1 MSLLQERFISNWV
14 LVTELK
20 DLEKDETQPEI
31 QKIATHFLGSYK
43 FPVMM
48 YVAFPNGTIA
58 HQVNANE
65 YMDETSSS
73 LESLNSF
80 MQNPYYAF
88 LQAGIKNAGL

>member
-14 LVTELK
+14 LVAELK

-31 QKIATHFLGSYK
+31 QKIAAHFLGSYS

-58 HQVNANE
+58 HQVNAND
-65 YMDETSSS
+65 YMDESSPS
-73 LESLNSF
+73 FDRLNSL
-80 MQNPYYAF
+80 MQNPYYTF
-88 LQAGIKNAGL
+88 LQTGIKNAGL

>member
-1 MSLLQERFISNWV
+1 
-14 LVTELK
+14 
-20 DLEKDETQPEI
+20 
-31 QKIATHFLGSYK
+31 
-43 FPVMM
+43 MM

-65 YMDETSSS
+65 YMDETSSP